1 MRKAV
6 LSPQWFTT
14 CPVWDGSNLVLLD
27 LCWLRGQVWFCL
39 IFKGMCSWPL
49 PTFLDWCLFYSNL
62 EQYILHGD
70 EIYAVLNRLVNHKK
84 KLFLITN
91 SPFSFVW
98 VPPTCTDVSPQH
110 SKSFAV
116 RSLIQAREFCGSSDE
131 KALWGSVVV
140 NVAPCCSLYTTGF
153 HFSKKLWSCVWPQ
166 CYGAATFITSLDF
179 LW

>member
-1 MRKAV
+1 
-6 LSPQWFTT
+6 
-14 CPVWDGSNLVLLD
+14 
-27 LCWLRGQVWFCL
+27 
-39 IFKGMCSWPL
+39 MCSWPL

-98 VPPTCTDVSPQH
+98 VPPAHTDVSPQH

-116 RSLIQAREFCGSSDE
+116 RSLIQATEFCGSSDE

-166 CYGAATFITSLDF
+166 CYRAATFITSLHF
-179 LW
+179 LWYQEKDGMPDIGHSVTTALHAIRQPCETLENTVLSSLLLTWG